1 MHEDFHFKQF
11 VVKQDR
17 CAMKVGTDGVLL
29 GAWVQTGKA
38 KKILDIGTGTGL
50 IALMLAQKSA
60 AQIDAIEIDRDAY
73 EQAKE
78 NFENSRWASRLHVFH
93 KPLQQYAFL
102 PIEKYDLIISNPP
115 FFSDAYKAPSEA
127 RNVARHTDHTLSFD
141 DLIDGVK
148 KLLQP
153 RGKLF
158 VILPS
163 KEGGCFIELAAK
175 KNLFVHR
182 LTRVKTKIDKHE
194 KRLLIEMG
202 FERMPVSENDFV
214 IQEEDLS
221 FTKEYIE
228 LTKDFYLGLKA
239 DVRGLGDEVIR

>member
-29 GAWVQTGKA
+29 GAWAQTGEA

-50 IALMLAQKSA
+50 IALMLAQKSM
-60 AQIDAIEIDRDAY
+60 AQIDAIEIDRNAC

-78 NFENSRWASRLHVFH
+78 NFANSQWASRLQVFH

-102 PIEKYDLIISNPP
+102 PIGKYDIIISNPP

-153 RGKLF
+153 EGKFF

-163 KEGGCFIELAAK
+163 KEGIGFIELAAK
-175 KNLFVHR
+175 NSLYMQK
-182 LTRVKTKIDKHE
+182 LTRVKTKIDKQE

-202 FERMPVSENDFV
+202 FEKVLVSENDFV
-214 IQEEDLS
+214 IQEEDLN
-221 FTKEYIE
+221 FTREYIE
-228 LTKDFYLGLKA
+228 LTKDFYLGLK
-239 DVRGLGDEVIR
+239 VDEV